1 MLIVDSC
8 TLHKNIT
15 VWTKLH
21 IIIFQFVSIWHDKC
35 YKIWLDWMSNVKIW
49 VKIHLL
55 SIICLLTLTCY
66 ILYFKKTPIKNRNII
81 QWWFI
86 LRNFDFMVSSKR
98 FWKQTWKEQKSMSCR
113 IIKIRRGWLCPRL
126 SVFQRF
132 MGAFMFGYTCLIK
145 KIIMYFKILFL
156 CKFTVKRVKRI
167 TTKLWS
173 LSSKI

>member
-1 MLIVDSC
+1 MARLNVERKDFGKITLIIN
-8 TLHKNIT
+8 H
-15 VWTKLH
+15 
-21 IIIFQFVSIWHDKC
+21 
-35 YKIWLDWMSNVKIW
+35 
-49 VKIHLL
+49 L
-55 SIICLLTLTCY
+55 SINLNM
-66 ILYFKKTPIKNRNII
+66 LYFIFLKKTPIKNRNII

-132 MGAFMFGYTCLIK
+132 MGAFMFRYTCLIK
-145 KIIMYFKILFL
+145 KIIMCFKILFL

>member
-35 YKIWLDWMSNVKIW
+35 YKIWLDWMSNVKIL

-66 ILYFKKTPIKNRNII
+66 ILNFKKNTYQKPKYFSVVIHFKEV
-81 QWWFI
+81 WFYCI
-86 LRNFDFMVSSKR
+86 V
-98 FWKQTWKEQKSMSCR
+98 
-113 IIKIRRGWLCPRL
+113 
-126 SVFQRF
+126 
-132 MGAFMFGYTCLIK
+132 K
-145 KIIMYFKILFL
+145 KILKTNL
-156 CKFTVKRVKRI
+156 KRTRKHVMWNNQNWQGV
-167 TTKLWS
+167 T
-173 LSSKI
+173 LSEIVCISKVHWGFHI

>member
-35 YKIWLDWMSNVKIW
+35 YKIWLDWMSNVKIL

-66 ILYFKKTPIKNRNII
+66 ILYLKKNTYQKPKYYSVVIHFKEF
-81 QWWFI
+81 WFYGI
-86 LRNFDFMVSSKR
+86 V
-98 FWKQTWKEQKSMSCR
+98 
-113 IIKIRRGWLCPRL
+113 
-126 SVFQRF
+126 
-132 MGAFMFGYTCLIK
+132 K
-145 KIIMYFKILFL
+145 KILKTNL
-156 CKFTVKRVKRI
+156 KR
-167 TTKLWS
+167 TKKHVMQNNQNS
-173 LSSKI
+173 QGVTLSEIVCISKVHGGFHV

>member
-1 MLIVDSC
+1 
-8 TLHKNIT
+8 
-15 VWTKLH
+15 
-21 IIIFQFVSIWHDKC
+21 
-35 YKIWLDWMSNVKIW
+35 MSNVKIL

-66 ILYFKKTPIKNRNII
+66 ILFFLKKTPIKNRNII
-81 QWWFI
+81 QSLWWFI

-113 IIKIRRGWLCPRL
+113 IIKIRRGVTLSE

-132 MGAFMFGYTCLIK
+132 MGAFMFRYTCLIK
-145 KIIMYFKILFL
+145 KIIMCIKILFV

>member
-1 MLIVDSC
+1 MARLNVERKDFGKNTLIIN
-8 TLHKNIT
+8 H
-15 VWTKLH
+15 
-21 IIIFQFVSIWHDKC
+21 
-35 YKIWLDWMSNVKIW
+35 
-49 VKIHLL
+49 L
-55 SIICLLTLTCY
+55 SINLNM
-66 ILYFKKTPIKNRNII
+66 LYFIFKKKKPIKNRNII

-113 IIKIRRGWLCPRL
+113 IIKIRRGVTLSE

-132 MGAFMFGYTCLIK
+132 MGAFMFRYTCLIK
-145 KIIMYFKILFL
+145 KIIMCFKILFV

>member
-1 MLIVDSC
+1 
-8 TLHKNIT
+8 
-15 VWTKLH
+15 
-21 IIIFQFVSIWHDKC
+21 
-35 YKIWLDWMSNVKIW
+35 MSNVKIL

-66 ILYFKKTPIKNRNII
+66 ILYLNKNTYQNRNII

-86 LRNFDFMVSSKR
+86 LRNFGFIVSSKR

-113 IIKIRRGWLCPRL
+113 IIKIRRGVTLSE

-132 MGAFMFGYTCLIK
+132 MGAFMVRYTCLIK
-145 KIIMYFKILFL
+145 KIIMCFKILFV

>member
-35 YKIWLDWMSNVKIW
+35 YKIWLDWLSNVKIL

-55 SIICLLTLTCY
+55 SIICLLTLTCN
-66 ILYFKKTPIKNRNII
+66 ILFLKKNTYQKPKYYSVVIHFKEFSFFCIVKKILKTN
-81 QWWFI
+81 
-86 LRNFDFMVSSKR
+86 LKR
-98 FWKQTWKEQKSMSCR
+98 TKSMSCR
-113 IIKIRRGWLCPRL
+113 IIKIRRGVTLSE

-132 MGAFMFGYTCLIK
+132 MGAFMFRYTCLIK
-145 KIIMYFKILFL
+145 KKYNVLQNFI
-156 CKFTVKRVKRI
+156 CV
-167 TTKLWS
+167 
-173 LSSKI
+173 

>member
-35 YKIWLDWMSNVKIW
+35 YKIWLDWMSNVKIL

-66 ILYFKKTPIKNRNII
+66 ILYFKKNTYQNRNII

-86 LRNFDFMVSSKR
+86 LRTFDFIVSSQR

-113 IIKIRRGWLCPRL
+113 IIKIRRGVTLSE

-132 MGAFMFGYTCLIK
+132 MGTLMLRYTCLIK
-145 KIIMYFKILFL
+145 KIIMCFKILFV

-173 LSSKI
+173 LS

>member
-35 YKIWLDWMSNVKIW
+35 YKIWLDWMSNVKIL

-66 ILYFKKTPIKNRNII
+66 ILYFKKKHLSKPKYYSVVIHFKDF
-81 QWWFI
+81 WFYCIVTKI
-86 LRNFDFMVSSKR
+86 LKTNLKR
-98 FWKQTWKEQKSMSCR
+98 TKKHVIENNQKSQGVTLSE
-113 IIKIRRGWLCPRL
+113 

-132 MGAFMFGYTCLIK
+132 MGAFMVRYTCLIK
-145 KIIMYFKILFL
+145 KIIMCFKILFV

-173 LSSKI
+173 LS